1 MNRELNIRIVFF
13 FRFAGKVAITVLL
26 LMFPYFFLIDCVF

>member
-1 MNRELNIRIVFF
+1 MNRELNIRIVSF

-26 LMFPYFFLIDCVF
+26 LNVSVLLLN